1 MDIIEKET
9 VKEVPVSYW
18 EKHYGCGAPY
28 GCGNSWNSWGSKPF
42 IPASRGVATGGLV
55 TGIIGTVLGAAALA
69 KNGGIGG
76 LNLFGGS
83 GISTPEN
90 VNINTLGTSG
100 ASWGY
105 VPSVFDVLAKE
116 NQDVFNAQKA
126 LYDYALLDQNQRF
139 MDRQTLN
146 SELFGVYKSQIDA
159 DFGLYKAQRDASD
172 FTNNRITNEIFNLYK
187 ETRDKDDEI
196 KKELCDLKAMVAI
209 NSAVRPYQDK
219 LIQCEIDKAFT
230 AGINYTDKKTCNVL
244 YGQVV
249 LPSTP
254 TVTGYAGANRCGC
267 PTVVAAGA

>member
-18 EKHYGCGAPY
+18 EKHYGHDAPY
-28 GCGNSWNSWGSKPF
+28 GCGNLWGSRPF
-42 IPASRGVATGGLV
+42 IPASRGVAGTGLGL
-55 TGIIGTVLGAAALA
+55 GIAGTALGLLALA
-69 KNGGIGG
+69 KNGGLGG

-83 GISTPEN
+83 ASTPEN

-100 ASWGY
+100 TSWGY

-116 NQDVFNAQKA
+116 NSDIFNAQKA

-159 DFGLYKAQRDASD
+159 DFGLYKSQRDAND

-244 YGQVV
+244 YGQLV

-254 TVTGYAGANRCGC
+254 TVTGYVGANRCGC
-267 PTVVAAGA
+267 PTVVTAEAGA